1 MIDDKKAAALGKWI
15 QQWKRTYKE
24 NPSLDECVTWF
35 EWRFMN
41 KNLSKND
48 EESIKII
55 LKFNSEE

>member
-24 NPSLDECVTWF
+24 NPSLEECVTWF

-41 KNLSKND
+41 KNISKND